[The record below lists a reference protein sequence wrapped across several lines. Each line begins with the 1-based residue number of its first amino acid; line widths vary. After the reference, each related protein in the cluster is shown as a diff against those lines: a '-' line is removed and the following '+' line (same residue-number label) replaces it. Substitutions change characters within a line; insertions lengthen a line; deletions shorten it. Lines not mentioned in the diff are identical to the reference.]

1 MSCAMGIG
9 EDISGSSSSITT
21 GARRITTDA
30 YIVHCLRSFK
40 SSANKRKLC
49 SLEKQRPDSPAPS
62 LGSEAPDSSNTSTI
76 LPLTKRHK
84 PTMQRRVSFDVDKND
99 NLNTRF
105 NTFDR
110 YDSVEASEVWWSKG
124 DLKKILKREGRLVLN
139 LKIDASKKGDA
150 SCMANALKQSI
161 NETFKKCVDKPLVLT
176 HDEDSPTIFE
186 IIKDEDAAHNPGAL
200 VKHETTTTTRG
211 LERYI
216 APIMGAHREMVVK
229 SLLITQGQLS
239 NSDPN
244 LREEILGSRYE
255 HLSKIA
261 ANFAVVMGQCD
272 AKLATSFHN

>member
-9 EDISGSSSSITT
+9 EDMMSVSTCSSS
-21 GARRITTDA
+21 ITTDA
-30 YIVHCLRSFK
+30 YIVHCLKSIK
-40 SSANKRKLC
+40 SSGNKRKLHN
-49 SLEKQRPDSPAPS
+49 LEEHRPDSPAPS
-62 LGSEAPDSSNTSTI
+62 LGSEAPDSFSSRSL
-76 LPLTKRHK
+76 LPLTKRPK

-161 NETFKKCVDKPLVLT
+161 NETFKKCVDKPLTLT
-176 HDEDSPTIFE
+176 HDEESPAIFE
-186 IIKDEDAAHNPGAL
+186 IIKDEDAAHQPDAS
-200 VKHETTTTTRG
+200 VEKETCTTTTTRG

-229 SLLITQGQLS
+229 SLLITQGQLT
-239 NSDPN
+239 NSDPK

-272 AKLATSFHN
+272 AKLATSFSTDD

>member
-1 MSCAMGIG
+1 MNCVEEIG
-9 EDISGSSSSITT
+9 EDMSSSSSINT
-21 GARRITTDA
+21 GA
-30 YIVHCLRSFK
+30 YILQCLHSLK
-40 SSANKRKLC
+40 SKRKFC
-49 SLEKQRPDSPAPS
+49 HLEERPDSPAPS
-62 LGSEAPDSSNTSTI
+62 LGSEAPDSST
-76 LPLTKRHK
+76 LPLTKRPK
-84 PTMQRRVSFDVDKND
+84 LPMQRRVSFDVDKND

-110 YDSVEASEVWWSKG
+110 YDRAVASDIWWSRG

-161 NETFKKCVDKPLVLT
+161 NETFKKCVDAPLALT
-176 HDEDSPTIFE
+176 HDEDSPAIFE
-186 IIKDEDAAHNPGAL
+186 FIQDEGTHPNEL
-200 VKHETTTTTRG
+200 VNETTTTRG

-244 LREEILGSRYE
+244 LRMEVLGSRYE

-272 AKLATSFHN
+272 AKLATSFQ